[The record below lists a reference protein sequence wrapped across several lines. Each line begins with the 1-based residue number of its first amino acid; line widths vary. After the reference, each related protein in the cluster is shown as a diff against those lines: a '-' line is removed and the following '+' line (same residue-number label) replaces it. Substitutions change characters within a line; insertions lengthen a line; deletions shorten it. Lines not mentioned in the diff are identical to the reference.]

1 MTSLLAGLSTTT
13 GIERMKIQQKI
24 FIVAASFLFLIFL
37 ILAFATPTSH
47 GMTNRNVVVDARTQP
62 LSLKM
67 LAHVVRYC
75 EKHDEPIH
83 PGIVRWASASLTT
96 DDNQLVQADSKM
108 ANGLF
113 WRK

>member
-1 MTSLLAGLSTTT
+1 
-13 GIERMKIQQKI
+13 MKIKQQLVLI
-24 FIVAASFLFLIFL
+24 AIPFALLFFL
-37 ILAFATPTSH
+37 ILTFATPATH
-47 GMTNRNVVVDARTQP
+47 GVSNRNVVVDARTQP